1 MVVRSEGGVI
11 ALAITPR
18 TTLETY
24 RSVVRLQIEAR
35 DLGSHRSSQRTT
47 IHRHPEAAACY
58 LIN

>member
-18 TTLETY
+18 TCFET
-24 RSVVRLQIEAR
+24 RFSAQNR
-35 DLGSHRSSQRTT
+35 GSRPPFGSDRSSQRTT